1 MIVYFQLSSKQNKL
15 TDLENTTH
23 EARKEMYQTEQL
35 HDRLRHY
42 EAQAQLVESL
52 GRELHNSQVN
62 NNLLFELITKITFLF
77 SRKNVAL
84 IKKTFL
90 CPPHTKRH

>member
-1 MIVYFQLSSKQNKL
+1 LQLSSKQNKL

-23 EARKEMYQTEQL
+23 EARKEMYQNEQL

-62 NNLLFELITKITFLF
+62 NILLFELLIKITFLF
-77 SRKNVAL
+77 P
-84 IKKTFL
+84 
-90 CPPHTKRH
+90 CKRLP

>member
-1 MIVYFQLSSKQNKL
+1 MHYVVYFQLSSKQNKL

-62 NNLLFELITKITFLF
+62 NNLLFELLIKSTFLF
-77 SRKNVAL
+77 
-84 IKKTFL
+84 
-90 CPPHTKRH
+90 PHKRLPLSKRPFYS

>member
-1 MIVYFQLSSKQNKL
+1 
-15 TDLENTTH
+15 
-23 EARKEMYQTEQL
+23 MYQNEQL

-62 NNLLFELITKITFLF
+62 NILLFELLIKITFLF
-77 SRKNVAL
+77 P
-84 IKKTFL
+84 
-90 CPPHTKRH
+90 CKRLP

>member
-1 MIVYFQLSSKQNKL
+1 
-15 TDLENTTH
+15 
-23 EARKEMYQTEQL
+23 MYQNEQL

-62 NNLLFELITKITFLF
+62 NILLFEPLIKITFLF
-77 SRKNVAL
+77 PRKRL
-84 IKKTFL
+84 
-90 CPPHTKRH
+90 P

>member
-1 MIVYFQLSSKQNKL
+1 
-15 TDLENTTH
+15 
-23 EARKEMYQTEQL
+23 MYQNEQL

-62 NNLLFELITKITFLF
+62 NILLFELLIKITFLF
-77 SRKNVAL
+77 PRKRL
-84 IKKTFL
+84 
-90 CPPHTKRH
+90 P